1 MDALLRGIGMLLF
14 GVGMTWLIAVVL
26 TRLVTR
32 RGLALW
38 VWNRSAAVGRV
49 LIIVGFGMA
58 AVGMYQGGGATG
70 STLMLFGALLGMAGI
85 WLIMPGP

>member
-1 MDALLRGIGMLLF
+1 MDAVLRGIGMLLF
-14 GVGMTWLIAVVL
+14 GVGLTWLIAVVL

-49 LIIVGFGMA
+49 LIAVGFGMA
-58 AVGMYQGGGATG
+58 AIGMAQGGGATG